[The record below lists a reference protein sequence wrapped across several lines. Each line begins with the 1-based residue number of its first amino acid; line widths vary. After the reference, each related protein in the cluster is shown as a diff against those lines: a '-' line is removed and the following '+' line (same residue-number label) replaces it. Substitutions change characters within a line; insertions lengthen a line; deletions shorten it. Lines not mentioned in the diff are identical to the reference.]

1 MKWLFRK
8 VLKIMKTLSQSQE
21 DYLEEIYKQVLKN
34 GHAKVTDISNALNV
48 KKASVTGALIAL
60 ADKKLINYEPY
71 SKITITKEGE
81 ELAKKILNKHE
92 ILCDFFEN
100 VLGLT
105 NAEASE
111 NACRMEHIVSEKF
124 FNNFLKFS
132 DYIREYG
139 RANPDFIEKY
149 KDLI

>member
-1 MKWLFRK
+1 MKRLFRK
-8 VLKIMKTLSQSQE
+8 VLKIMKTLSHSQE

-81 ELAKKILNKHE
+81 ELAKKIHNTHE

>member
-1 MKWLFRK
+1 
-8 VLKIMKTLSQSQE
+8 MKTLSHSQE

>member
-1 MKWLFRK
+1 MQK
-8 VLKIMKTLSQSQE
+8 LSHSQE